1 MKRKGKKY
9 VYWPHPLDKKKWVKA
24 RVLKN
29 GMLRIER
36 TISAK
41 KVPKK
46 RGRNE
51 EEDWQRDRR

>member
-51 EEDWQRDRR
+51 EED